1 MGAGGSHRPCER
13 PAPARRARRAH
24 DCALGVLG
32 SSTPVAHREER
43 AGGAV
48 TPSRVGPVRLAGSS
62 RARAVAVH
70 PVLLPP
76 PLGVHN
82 RRMPGLQGL
91 QGPPRGSGAARGTT
105 RRSATVTQMEH
116 VRAPTFGDA
125 LRATKTHPD
134 TPDTLGVRVVTVLGP
149 LVSRWPPRGV
159 ASSGHTWPSTRCA
172 CPDAGGCS
180 TCCRDPPN
188 HARYARRARGDR
200 ARAARKSL

>member
-1 MGAGGSHRPCER
+1 MGSCGTRMGTARGGILMGAGGGHRPCER
-13 PAPARRARRAH
+13 PAPARRAPRAH
-24 DCALGVLG
+24 DCALGVFGVLN
-32 SSTPVAHREER
+32 PVAHREER

-91 QGPPRGSGAARGTT
+91 QGPPRASGAAHGTT
-105 RRSATVTQMEH
+105 RRSATLAQMEH

-125 LRATKTHPD
+125 LRAAKTHPD
-134 TPDTLGVRVVTVLGP
+134 TP
-149 LVSRWPPRGV
+149 S
-159 ASSGHTWPSTRCA
+159 
-172 CPDAGGCS
+172 
-180 TCCRDPPN
+180 
-188 HARYARRARGDR
+188 
-200 ARAARKSL
+200 

>member
-13 PAPARRARRAH
+13 PAPARRAPRAH

-76 PLGVHN
+76 PLSVHN
-82 RRMPGLQGL
+82 GHVPRL
-91 QGPPRGSGAARGTT
+91 QGPPRASGAAHCPPW
-105 RRSATVTQMEH
+105 RSATLTQMEP
-116 VRAPTFGDA
+116 VSAPTFGDA
-125 LRATKTHPD
+125 LRAAKTHPI

-172 CPDAGGCS
+172 CPDAGRCS
-180 TCCRDPPN
+180 TCC
-188 HARYARRARGDR
+188 
-200 ARAARKSL
+200 

>member
-1 MGAGGSHRPCER
+1 MGTARGGILMGAGGGHRPCER

-62 RARAVAVH
+62 RARAVAAH

-82 RRMPGLQGL
+82 GHVPRLRGA
-91 QGPPRGSGAARGTT
+91 PRGSGAAQGTT
-105 RRSATVTQMEH
+105 RRSTTLTQTEP
-116 VRAPTFGDA
+116 VCALTFWGA
-125 LRATKTHPD
+125 LHAAKTHPI
-134 TPDTLGVRVVTVLGP
+134 TPDRLGARVMGTVGHRTVVLGWYP
-149 LVSRWPPRGV
+149 ANTSDKRG
-159 ASSGHTWPSTRCA
+159 RCA
-172 CPDAGGCS
+172 
-180 TCCRDPPN
+180 R
-188 HARYARRARGDR
+188 
-200 ARAARKSL
+200 